1 MESMNDTKQSLTAT
15 VFKSLADETRLSI
28 VRRLAEDRCEVKS
41 AEIINS
47 CAEFH
52 KLSQPAMSHHF
63 KKLVDADVLIEYKV
77 GVEKSYELNYELLRS
92 VGIDAGKL

>member
-1 MESMNDTKQSLTAT
+1 MNDVIHAQSAV

-28 VRRLAEDRCEVKS
+28 VRKLAEDKCEVKGGD
-41 AEIINS
+41 IINS

-63 KKLVDADVLIEYKV
+63 SKLVAAGVLLERKA
-77 GVEKSYELNYELLRS
+77 GVEKHYELNTQLLNET
-92 VGIDAGKL
+92 GIDPSKL

>member
-1 MESMNDTKQSLTAT
+1 MNNMNDTTQTRTAI

-28 VRRLAEDRCEVKS
+28 VRRLAEDKCEVKS
-41 AEIINS
+41 ADIINS

-63 KKLVDADVLIEYKV
+63 KKLVDADVLIEHKN
-77 GVEKSYELNYELLRS
+77 GVEKSYELNYELLFS
-92 VGIDAGKL
+92 VGIDAGRL

>member
-1 MESMNDTKQSLTAT
+1 MNETKNFTVAT

-28 VRRLAEDRCEVKS
+28 VRKLAEDKCEVKS
-41 AEIINS
+41 ADIINS

-63 KKLVDADVLIEYKV
+63 KKLVDAGVLFEHKN
-77 GVEKSYELNYELLRS
+77 GVEKSYELNYELLFS
-92 VGIDAGKL
+92 VGIDAGRL

>member
-1 MESMNDTKQSLTAT
+1 MNDTKQAQTAV

-28 VRRLAEDRCEVKS
+28 VRKLVSDGCEVKGGD
-41 AEIINS
+41 IINS

-63 KKLVDADVLIEYKV
+63 GKLVAAGVLLERKA
-77 GVEKSYELNYELLRS
+77 GVEKHYELNTQLLNET
-92 VGIDAGKL
+92 GIDPSKL

>member
-1 MESMNDTKQSLTAT
+1 MNDAKNAQTAV

-28 VRRLAEDRCEVKS
+28 VRKLASDGCEVKGG
-41 AEIINS
+41 EIINS

-63 KKLVDADVLIEYKV
+63 SKLVAAGVLLERKV
-77 GVEKSYELNYELLRS
+77 GVEKRYELNIELLNDI
-92 VGIDAGKL
+92 GINPSKL

>member
-1 MESMNDTKQSLTAT
+1 MNESYAQTAA

-28 VRRLAEDRCEVKS
+28 VRKLAEEKCEVKGGD
-41 AEIINS
+41 IINS

-63 KKLVDADVLIEYKV
+63 NKLVAAGVLLERKV
-77 GVEKSYELNYELLRS
+77 GVEKRYELNVPLLAET
-92 VGIDAGKL
+92 GIDPSKL

>member
-1 MESMNDTKQSLTAT
+1 MKDMNNTKHVQSAT

-28 VRRLAEDRCEVKS
+28 VRKLASDGCEVKS
-41 AEIINS
+41 GEIINS

-63 KKLVDADVLIEYKV
+63 SKLVAAGVLLERKE
-77 GVEKSYELNYELLRS
+77 GVEKHYQLNTQLLNDTC
-92 VGIDAGKL
+92 IDPNKL

>member
-1 MESMNDTKQSLTAT
+1 MNRMTNTTYVRTAE

-28 VRRLAEDRCEVKS
+28 VRKLASDACEVKS
-41 AEIINS
+41 GEIINS

-63 KKLVDADVLIEYKV
+63 GKLVSAGVLLERKA
-77 GVEKSYELNYELLRS
+77 GVEKHYQLNMQLLND
-92 VGIDAGKL
+92 VGIDATKL